1 MIMKPNW
8 LSLHIHY
15 NSDPFWLLTE
25 TIDPLIAKLSE
36 QRLLA
41 NYFFVRYWEQGPHIR
56 LRLLP
61 AQADAAP
68 TLLQTVGTHVQQFL
82 ARRPSIFKF
91 PSMYMSDNFKEL
103 FIEEYGEAALY
114 KKYGPQGLIPFER
127 NNSIREVAYEPE
139 FERYGGTVGTAIAEQ
154 YFEASSAITL
164 QVLGGQNGHDFRI
177 VLGQAFRF
185 FVYICLVFFEGA
197 DRATFA
203 AAYQR
208 QWAQFGGKKSPS
220 TLSDFAY
227 KYGRQRDFLDD
238 ALASC
243 EDVLAGRVTPVPVEA
258 NWIAALQRLK
268 ASLAE
273 AGANGDIVVPEERGG
288 LAGYVR
294 YLLPS
299 YVHMHNNRLGLAIS
313 DEVYLAY
320 LADQAFSHHV

>member
-1 MIMKPNW
+1 MQPNW

-25 TIDPLIAKLSE
+25 TIDPLLAKLSE

-68 TLLQTVGTHVQQFL
+68 TLLQTVSSRVEEFL

-103 FIEEYGEAALY
+103 FIEEYGEPALY
-114 KKYGPQGLIPFER
+114 KKYGPKGLIPFER
-127 NNSIREVAYEPE
+127 NNTIRQVDYEPE
-139 FERYGGTVGTAIAEQ
+139 FDRYGGTLGTSIAEQ

-164 QVLGGQNGHDFRI
+164 QVLAGQNGHDFRV

-185 FVYICLVFFEGA
+185 FAYVCMTFFEGE
-197 DRATFA
+197 DRASFA

-220 TLSDFAY
+220 TLSDFQY
-227 KYGRQRDFLDD
+227 KYGRQRAFLED
-238 ALASC
+238 AMQSCAS
-243 EDVLAGRVTPVPVEA
+243 VMAGTETPRPVEA
-258 NWIAALQRLK
+258 AWIAALQRLK
-268 ASLAE
+268 ASLEGAV
-273 AGANGDIVVPEERGG
+273 ANGDIAVPAERGG

-299 YVHMHNNRLGLAIS
+299 YVHMHNNRMGLAIS

-320 LADQAFSHHV
+320 LADRAFTDHV